1 MVSIRKEKKGNKSYY
16 YLDHSVREN
25 DKIIKKTLY
34 LGDSLPKDIEV
45 IKKKFFHDLYK
56 ARWWPILNQIKQ
68 RFIKENVSK
77 PKSLKDKEKEN
88 FSIKFTYDTQR
99 IEGSTLTLKETADF
113 LERGITPKEK
123 PISDLKESEAHQK
136 VFLDILDNKKDLSL
150 QLVLS
155 WHLQLFK
162 QTKLDIAGKVRKHS
176 VGIARSKFVPPLSIE
191 VDLLL
196 KEFFSW
202 YNKEKKKLH
211 PVELAALVHLKFV
224 TVHPF
229 ADGNG
234 RISRLMMNCVL
245 KNHNFPLLNIHYNN
259 RNSYYNALERA
270 QVKKEEHIF
279 VQWFVRRYIKEYAS
293 Q

>member
-293 Q
+293 